1 VNDVS
6 IHRLIFH
13 ALLDCE
19 KHFFFIFLAARST
32 GFLSSFNSMA
42 EFTILRTWEVES
54 SINNRLHQAA
64 SAYYSKID
72 KMFMV
77 PIVLISTAMGTLG
90 IISASRSTQELDI
103 INIIIASFGFLTA
116 ALTTIHNSMNF
127 KGLQSTHAFHAIEYS
142 KICREIKM
150 HIYLCQ
156 TQVKVYANIAEY
168 IKSCRTRIDKLIESS
183 DEIPFHI
190 EKKLTR
196 QIDLIRREQLVE
208 VNELIQLSKQN
219 NKDLQQ
225 RQLNVRDLY
234 ELSEIYV
241 MDARKCKSNSSD
253 NSSDTEISIDSH
265 NSRSGIDLH
274 ESEIKVANDQL
285 CDTTNTQRASN
296 DSSSASKD
304 SDDTDTSVELQRR
317 LSLDVFYKNMNA
329 LVGEDCDDAK
339 DLLSRKIKRQNWKSD
354 YNL

>member
-1 VNDVS
+1 
-6 IHRLIFH
+6 
-13 ALLDCE
+13 
-19 KHFFFIFLAARST
+19 
-32 GFLSSFNSMA
+32 MA

-116 ALTTIHNSMNF
+116 ALTTIHNTMNF
-127 KGLQSTHAFHAIEYS
+127 KGLQSTHAFHAVEYS

-241 MDARKCKSNSSD
+241 MDARKSKSTELTHTYKSHTQPITHDKRISNSSD

-296 DSSSASKD
+296 DSKNSSASKD
-304 SDDTDTSVELQRR
+304 SDDTDNSVELQRR